1 MYQEIQNYFFFL
13 TTLKKRSWDLKIVN
27 NDATYNNDIY
37 ACDFNMRALSKRKPK
52 LF

>member
-37 ACDFNMRALSKRKPK
+37 TCDFNMRALSKRKPK